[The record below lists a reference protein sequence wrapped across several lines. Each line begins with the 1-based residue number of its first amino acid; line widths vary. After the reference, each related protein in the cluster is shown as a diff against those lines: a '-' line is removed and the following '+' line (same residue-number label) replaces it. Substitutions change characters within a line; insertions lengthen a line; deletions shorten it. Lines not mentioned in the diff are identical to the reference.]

1 MEFDTNV
8 SAEVVDGFQTDHTS
22 RWWLLLSKP
31 TRRLKWKDI
40 LRNLKNYTN
49 RFHFLPICHLVPH
62 LELRHASADKK
73 NQHFNSGGDTTQLL
87 GHFPLSFVPSPASKS
102 SVGSSWCDWLEEN
115 LYEFSVGKYCALRTV
130 VQGGPEK
137 SKPLPNHQ
145 KIVLNEIRFI
155 RQWD

>member
-1 MEFDTNV
+1 MEGHFTKFKELHKPLPFPSHLSL
-8 SAEVVDGFQTDHTS
+8 SAAFGA
-22 RWWLLLSKP
+22 
-31 TRRLKWKDI
+31 
-40 LRNLKNYTN
+40 
-49 RFHFLPICHLVPH
+49 
-62 LELRHASADKK
+62 ASCFCWQK

-87 GHFPLSFVPSPASKS
+87 GHFPLPFVPSPASKS

-155 RQWD
+155 RQW